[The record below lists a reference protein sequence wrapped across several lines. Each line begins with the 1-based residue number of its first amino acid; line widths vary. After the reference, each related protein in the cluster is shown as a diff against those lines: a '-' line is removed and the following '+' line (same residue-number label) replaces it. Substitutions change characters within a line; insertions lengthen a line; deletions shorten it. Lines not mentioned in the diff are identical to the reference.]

1 MRTGLTND
9 VQMNREYS
17 EQGTFLF
24 QSLLSAQD
32 LAPICSAILGMIK
45 EYVPEANS
53 IQNPEWVRFASDNP
67 DIVSAVYNKLQDHP
81 ALLKLGQTPS
91 ITNVIKSLIDA
102 PVIYHKIP
110 LRIDVPFES
119 KELAFWHQDDF
130 YVQGNKS
137 EVTLWIPLQDTFAHT
152 GALSVMKGSHL
163 GGAIPHSYKVGKK
176 SLPVG
181 VFDAPVNIVEMNK
194 GDVLFFSSYLIHSS
208 NMNISDQIRYSIQL
222 RYSAASAG
230 EQSSL
235 MKGFT
240 HV

>member
-1 MRTGLTND
+1 
-9 VQMNREYS
+9 
-17 EQGTFLF
+17 
-24 QSLLSAQD
+24 
-32 LAPICSAILGMIK
+32 
-45 EYVPEANS
+45 
-53 IQNPEWVRFASDNP
+53 
-67 DIVSAVYNKLQDHP
+67 
-81 ALLKLGQTPS
+81 
-91 ITNVIKSLIDA
+91 LIGA

-110 LRIDVPFES
+110 LRIDVPFEN

-130 YVQGNKS
+130 YVQGNNS
-137 EVTLWIPLQDTFAHT
+137 EVTVWIPLQDTFAHT

-163 GGAIPHSYKVGKK
+163 NGAIPHSYRVGKK
-176 SLPVG
+176 SVPVG
-181 VFDAPVNIVEMNK
+181 VFDAPVNIIEMNK

-208 NMNISDQIRYSIQL
+208 NLNISDQIRYSIQL